1 MYDAWT
7 PMYMQWAT
15 IHDDWMPT
23 LCVADV
29 RHACVDAQHRG
40 YRATI
45 LACGYPRARHGQPC
59 LQRGSPHARCGRPRL
74 CEKTSRIWKPTNCG
88 HSLTW
93 ATIVGLCLVE
103 AHVRRFGR
111 ASTSVA
117 AHGGMWAKVSHLAG
131 CPLVA
136 TQTRGCPYRSLP
148 LWSSTLCCGLALCAS
163 GHVARLVGACG
174 RPRSVL
180 GVDGRA
186 RVLCGRAFVGARA
199 YANGKNPCPKGAEA
213 RCGDVGSVISQP

>member
-1 MYDAWT
+1 M
-7 PMYMQWAT
+7 
-15 IHDDWMPT
+15 
-23 LCVADV
+23 
-29 RHACVDAQHRG
+29 
-40 YRATI
+40 
-45 LACGYPRARHGQPC
+45 
-59 LQRGSPHARCGRPRL
+59 RCGCPSCLRGCPASRL
-74 CEKTSRIWKPTNCG
+74 SGDHTGVWLPTSEARTTMLVAWKPTRTLRSSTVMRENFT
-88 HSLTW
+88 HL
-93 ATIVGLCLVE
+93 E
-103 AHVRRFGR
+103 AHKLWPLADVGIHCRVVSCGSPRQRCGR

-117 AHGGMWAKVSHLAG
+117 ARGGMWAKVSHLAG

-136 TQTRGCPYRSLP
+136 TQTRGRPYRRLP

-180 GVDGRA
+180 GVNGHA

-199 YANGKNPCPKGAEA
+199 YVNGKNPCPKGAEA